1 MSGGKFGP
9 TKTPERRC
17 KPITLWPEA
26 DRALWECA
34 LMPAD
39 ILEDGGARAA
49 HNTASNLKATK
60 GYGRWLT
67 YLEIHDRSALTLAAH
82 ARITPERVRGYVE
95 RLQDIGNSTATI
107 LARLQELGEVA
118 RVMNPDRP
126 WSFIRQL
133 ASRVRAHHRPARS
146 KHHLRPSDELVTLG
160 FSLIERAA
168 QASTLEAALLTR
180 DGLLIAL
187 LALVPL
193 RRRNLADLRIDET
206 LIRQPSQWA
215 IYFSEDDTKTHTVF
229 ETIVPAL
236 LTSTLDRY
244 VAIHRPYLQTR
255 TGRWRKPSGAALW
268 VSKDGSAM
276 TQIALYDRI
285 RAHTLAAFGT
295 ALHPHLFRDAAAT
308 TLAIADPARVRVAAP
323 VLGHKT
329 FKTTERHYQHAK
341 GIEAH
346 RAYTNVLR
354 KIRRVRDE

>member
-1 MSGGKFGP
+1 MRSERATGAMARLSLWKSGCRLILVAVDDS
-9 TKTPERRC
+9 PEQGEARLSAPRR
-17 KPITLWPEA
+17 ILADAGAEHAAVGEA
-26 DRALWECA
+26 RL
-34 LMPAD
+34 
-39 ILEDGGARAA
+39 IG
-49 HNTASNLKATK
+49 
-60 GYGRWLT
+60 
-67 YLEIHDRSALTLAAH
+67 

-206 LIRQPSQWA
+206 LIRQPSQ
-215 IYFSEDDTKTHTVF
+215 
-229 ETIVPAL
+229 
-236 LTSTLDRY
+236 
-244 VAIHRPYLQTR
+244 
-255 TGRWRKPSGAALW
+255 
-268 VSKDGSAM
+268 
-276 TQIALYDRI
+276 
-285 RAHTLAAFGT
+285 
-295 ALHPHLFRDAAAT
+295 
-308 TLAIADPARVRVAAP
+308 
-323 VLGHKT
+323 
-329 FKTTERHYQHAK
+329 
-341 GIEAH
+341 
-346 RAYTNVLR
+346 
-354 KIRRVRDE
+354 